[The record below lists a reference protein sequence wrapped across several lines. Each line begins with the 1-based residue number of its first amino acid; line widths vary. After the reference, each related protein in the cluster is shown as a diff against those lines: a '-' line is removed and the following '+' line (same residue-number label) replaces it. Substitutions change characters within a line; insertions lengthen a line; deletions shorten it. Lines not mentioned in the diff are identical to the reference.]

1 MTALK
6 SRTSWLGLMAEAFD
20 ALRENRLRTTLS
32 LLGVAIGI
40 ASIIVVGSISG
51 SGHEIIF
58 RELETFGLRTFWVF
72 REVQSDDTLSKD
84 VGGSGITMAD
94 YRDLSRIGAPIA
106 RLSPVVEIGRDRL
119 QAMSR
124 DRRQWT
130 RLQGVGTEFLEING
144 DELTEGRFF
153 DSNDIHDRAR
163 VAVIGPAIRDH
174 LFPDTASALGRSFSV
189 NDQWYVV
196 VGVLKAKSRDLIS
209 SLGAAK
215 GEETAARILI
225 PYSVAQSM
233 TGNLELVS
241 YLQGQS
247 SELQSASSAIDIA
260 CSFLSSI
267 HGRPYK
273 YKGESMATYVATA
286 NRILRTVSMI
296 GLVAASVSLLVGGLA
311 IMNIMTTSVIERT
324 QEIGL
329 RRAIGA
335 TQGAI
340 RWQFLAEAVQISCAG
355 GIFGVILGLAV
366 VLGLSIFMHQP
377 IKPSLVDILLSI
389 ASTFIVGIISGLY
402 PAKRAAELAPV
413 EALRHA

>member
-1 MTALK
+1 
-6 SRTSWLGLMAEAFD
+6 
-20 ALRENRLRTTLS
+20 
-32 LLGVAIGI
+32 
-40 ASIIVVGSISG
+40 
-51 SGHEIIF
+51 
-58 RELETFGLRTFWVF
+58 
-72 REVQSDDTLSKD
+72 
-84 VGGSGITMAD
+84 
-94 YRDLSRIGAPIA
+94 
-106 RLSPVVEIGRDRL
+106 
-119 QAMSR
+119 
-124 DRRQWT
+124 
-130 RLQGVGTEFLEING
+130 
-144 DELTEGRFF
+144 
-153 DSNDIHDRAR
+153 
-163 VAVIGPAIRDH
+163 
-174 LFPDTASALGRSFSV
+174 
-189 NDQWYVV
+189 
-196 VGVLKAKSRDLIS
+196 
-209 SLGAAK
+209 
-215 GEETAARILI
+215 
-225 PYSVAQSM
+225 
-233 TGNLELVS
+233 
-241 YLQGQS
+241 
-247 SELQSASSAIDIA
+247 
-260 CSFLSSI
+260 
-267 HGRPYK
+267 
-273 YKGESMATYVATA
+273 MATYVATA